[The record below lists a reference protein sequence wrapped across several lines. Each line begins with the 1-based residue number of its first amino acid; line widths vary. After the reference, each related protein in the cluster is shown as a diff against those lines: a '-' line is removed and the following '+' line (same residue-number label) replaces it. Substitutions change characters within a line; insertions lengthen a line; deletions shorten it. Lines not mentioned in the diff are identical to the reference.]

1 MHSTIDMRDFMDVT
15 SFDELRSRAEGLGW
29 ICHIFIVQLRK
40 EDDVQVKAEPDRF
53 VAQLQSGIGNAVYMY
68 RIEGLYSLDNDKI
81 VVMSISDRKLVRWG

>member
-15 SFDELRSRAEGLGW
+15 SLDELRSRAEGLGW

-40 EDDVQVKAEPDRF
+40 EDDVQVKSEPDRF

-68 RIEGLYSLDNDKI
+68 RIEGLYSLDKI